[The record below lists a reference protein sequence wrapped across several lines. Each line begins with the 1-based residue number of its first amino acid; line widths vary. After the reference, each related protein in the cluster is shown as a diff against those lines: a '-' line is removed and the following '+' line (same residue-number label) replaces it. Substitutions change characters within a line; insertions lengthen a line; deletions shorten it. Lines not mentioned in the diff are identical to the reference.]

1 MSGSDG
7 GGPGT
12 PSFIL
17 GYYAMAFSGLIK
29 VDTIFI
35 SGAEHFRYILNEK
48 YVFPCVLQ
56 EVLINHLTANPSCMP
71 TACKALWLW
80 KHLTLSSV
88 VHKDERSHLPP
99 DL

>member
-12 PSFIL
+12 PNFIL

-48 YVFPCVLQ
+48 
-56 EVLINHLTANPSCMP
+56 
-71 TACKALWLW
+71 
-80 KHLTLSSV
+80 
-88 VHKDERSHLPP
+88 
-99 DL
+99 